1 MTTQPFAE
9 PATSNL
15 PTAHAPGD
23 LADPS
28 VELPLVAARKRDA
41 ASAKPLPPPVRFAS
55 ASHRART
62 VRDAERARAIVL
74 FVPATEPG
82 RLRAAIDADMEAVL
96 ASRGALPPS
105 VPEGAPIRVVVDDQV
120 HRAAALPVR
129 GICIC
134 MPRLSPLAQNGF
146 LERDD
151 VAAIHA
157 WMGAALAERRL
168 RLVVLFDEEDRDAS
182 LLAPTTLEAI
192 VASAVS
198 PERPKKVAERI
209 IDDETPAPRAPVAL
223 PDLPLPSAE
232 APTDR
237 EPIEVAPAPAPAP
250 APIAQTLRPPPPA
263 PEPEP
268 RFEAELEVDALVEP
282 AVPAPRE
289 PEIRGRELVRR
300 RLEEKAR
307 EAERIADEAALRAE
321 AERLDAER
329 REAERLD
336 AEREAARAAEEAE
349 RLEAERTARLV
360 HAATWRQY
368 AIELDAARG
377 PKPVAAIEK
386 LYTQRYIPLLGA
398 MARHETDG
406 AVEEVVM
413 AFRSSFAES
422 YEASFG
428 AIKITAKR
436 PTMVMDAPEVAQ
448 RLARLSSARMVK
460 LILVDSMSWD
470 LAERVNA
477 RIAVALDKR
486 AVLVEKSVLWS
497 ALPATTP
504 TQMHLLSKGPEGL
517 KDIPGPVSEPEMM
530 RGRTVHALR
539 RERIGSREIMKLDLV
554 EARLRSPGEG
564 YDDRLDTIAREVADV
579 LVKYM
584 ETLPARTL
592 AYIFGDHG
600 FCLTAGSNGWQSGP
614 AAHGGASPEEVLV
627 GGHGWLVDA
636 VQ

>member
-9 PATSNL
+9 LATSNS
-15 PTAHAPGD
+15 PTAHGPGD
-23 LADPS
+23 LAEAS
-28 VELPLVAARKRDA
+28 IELPLVAARKRESA
-41 ASAKPLPPPVRFAS
+41 TAKPLPPPVRFAS

-105 VPEGAPIRVVVDDQV
+105 VPEGAPVRAVVEDQV
-120 HRAAALPVR
+120 NRAVMLPVR
-129 GICIC
+129 GICVC
-134 MPRLSPLAQNGF
+134 LPRLRPLSACGM
-146 LERDD
+146 LESDD
-151 VAAIHA
+151 VAAIRA
-157 WMGAALAERRL
+157 WMDAALVERRL
-168 RLVVLFDEEDRDAS
+168 RLVVLLDEEDRDTP
-182 LLAPTTLEAI
+182 LLAPTTLESI
-192 VASAVS
+192 VASATA
-198 PERPKKVAERI
+198 PEKPRRVAERI
-209 IDDETPAPRAPVAL
+209 VDEETPAPPVAVA
-223 PDLPLPSAE
+223 PPADL
-232 APTDR
+232 APT
-237 EPIEVAPAPAPAP
+237 EPPAAPAV
-250 APIAQTLRPPPPA
+250 APIAQTLRPPPPPPIEEA
-263 PEPEP
+263 P
-268 RFEAELEVDALVEP
+268 RFEAELEIEALSEP
-282 AVPAPRE
+282 VAAAPKE

-307 EAERIADEAALRAE
+307 EAERVAADAALRAE
-321 AERLDAER
+321 AERA
-329 REAERLD
+329 EAERIENERLE
-336 AEREAARAAEEAE
+336 AEREAAHRAEEAE

-386 LYTQRYIPLLGA
+386 LYTQRYVPLLGA
-398 MARHETDG
+398 MARRETDG
-406 AVEEVVM
+406 AVEEVVA

-448 RLARLSSARMVK
+448 RMARLSSARMVK

-486 AVLVEKSVLWS
+486 AVLVEKTVLWS
-497 ALPATTP
+497 ALPSTTP

-530 RGRTVHALR
+530 RGRTVNALR
-539 RERIGSREIMKLDLV
+539 RERIGSREVMKLDLV

-592 AYIFGDHG
+592 AYVFGDHG
-600 FCLTAGSNGWQSGP
+600 FCMTAGTNGWQSGP
-614 AAHGGASPEEVLV
+614 AVHGGASPEEVLV